1 MKICIIGCGLRT
13 PLLIHGL
20 AHSELSGTRLVLYD
34 TAPGRAP
41 LMTALGNGI
50 AKGALHLESADT
62 LEEAIRDCSFVISC
76 IRPGE
81 MQARA
86 RDERLAVEC
95 GYAGQ
100 ETTGP
105 AGFAMALRTVPVALQ
120 HAKLVEKLAPG
131 AWIVNFTNPAGLIT
145 QAISTYTRAAVVG
158 ICDTPAELFF
168 RISLALQQPLERVRC
183 DYFGLNHLGWVA
195 GVRVD
200 NKDVSEPLLNDDHRL
215 RSLYPANLFEP
226 ELIRRLRLIPTEYLY
241 FYYNQ
246 RTAHANQQR
255 VGATRGQELV
265 ALNRSVFEEL
275 ESRVGAGDTE
285 PAIQAYRN
293 YLNRRNASYM
303 HLEAAGTSAF
313 SEPEVDWDPFAAAT
327 GYHRIAVDTI
337 RALQASAP
345 SQIVLNVAN
354 RGAIGDLA
362 GDDVVEIPC
371 LVDQSGPRALASRQ
385 LPAEVKGLV
394 LAVKEYERLTIEA
407 AINGGRKAAT
417 FALFQNPIVADWAIA
432 EKYVDQLFSAAGT
445 DKSLGSTSE

>member
-20 AHSELSGTRLVLYD
+20 AYSELNGTRLVLYD
-34 TAPGRAP
+34 SAPGRAR
-41 LMTALGNGI
+41 LMSALGRGI
-50 AKGALHLESADT
+50 AKDTGLHLEAAAT
-62 LEEAIRDCSFVISC
+62 LEEAIVDCSYVISS

-81 MQARA
+81 MRARA

-95 GYAGQ
+95 GFAGQ

-105 AGFAMALRTVPVALQ
+105 AGFAMALRTVPVALE
-120 HAKLVEKLAPG
+120 HAKMVEKLAPG

-145 QAISTYTRAAVVG
+145 QAISTHTRVRVVG

-168 RISLALQQPLERVRC
+168 RISLALQQPLEKVRC

-195 GVRVD
+195 GVQVD
-200 NKDVSEPLLNDDHRL
+200 DYDFNERLLNDDRAL

-226 ELIRRLRLIPTEYLY
+226 HLIRRLRLIPTEYLY

-246 RTAHANQQR
+246 RSAHANQLR
-255 VGATRGQELV
+255 VGATRGQELA
-265 ALNRSVFEEL
+265 ALNSSVFEEL

-285 PAIQAYRN
+285 GAIDAYRN

-337 RALQASAP
+337 RALQASTP
-345 SQIVLNVAN
+345 LQIVLNVPN
-354 RGAIGDLA
+354 RGAIEDLA
-362 GDDVVEIPC
+362 GNDVVEIPC
-371 LVDQSGPRALASRQ
+371 EVDKSGPRALATRR
-385 LPAEVKGLV
+385 LPDEVKALV
-394 LAVKEYERLTIEA
+394 LAVKQYERLTIEA
-407 AINGGRKAAT
+407 AITGDRKAAT
-417 FALFQNPIVADWAIA
+417 FALFQNPIVADWALA
-432 EKYVDQLFSAAGT
+432 EKYVDHLIRA
-445 DKSLGSTSE
+445 